1 MKNKKRGCIKYILY
15 YIGSHRRG
23 KMGSLAV
30 IDFVIIAMYMI
41 GMVIIGYIFTGKIND
56 SSDFYLA
63 GRSLNFFVIA
73 ATVCAS
79 IIGGSALIGRGGVMY
94 DQGIVGMMLAV
105 PYLVGMYVFSFIS
118 GRIQKIGVKYNI
130 SSIPD
135 LMEYRFGMK
144 TRYITSGL
152 IGFTMMATVGSQ
164 ITALAT
170 VIKIV
175 GGFSYEFA
183 AWASFLVI
191 ISYTI
196 FSGLYGV
203 VYTDVAQFL
212 VLIIV
217 VYTILPIK
225 VLMNI
230 GGIGKMISALPPH
243 MLSFNFSPEIIGWIF
258 TSLIFTFAGA
268 EMWQRSFASKSP
280 KTASKGMFIG
290 TTIYGITIF
299 ITVILSLGSYLLVP
313 NVMKLYGTTD
323 AAIPALAINIL
334 PPGLLG
340 LAFAGILA
348 VIMSTADTY
357 LLISVQT
364 IVGDII
370 KPMKKNITPKTEVL
384 YSRIGT
390 AIIGILA
397 LVISLYIRQVY
408 KALMFAWT
416 FYAASIGLSAVAALY
431 WKKATAQGMISGI
444 LAGFLSSIIW
454 RFMGEPFGISA
465 SIVGSILCFIF
476 LAFVSLITYQPDK
489 PTPFPQVDD
498 RCQGNR

>member
-1 MKNKKRGCIKYILY
+1 
-15 YIGSHRRG
+15 
-23 KMGSLAV
+23 MGNLSVVDL
-30 IDFVIIAMYMI
+30 VIIVIYMI
-41 GMVIIGYIFTGKIND
+41 GMLVIGYIFSGKIND

-94 DQGIVGMMLAV
+94 DQGIIGIMLAM
-105 PYLVGMYVFSFIS
+105 PYLIGMYVFSFFS
-118 GRIQKIGVKYNI
+118 GRIQKIGAEYNI

-135 LMEYRFGMK
+135 LIEYRFGMK
-144 TRYITSGL
+144 ARYITSGL

-183 AWASFLVI
+183 AWVSFLVI

-212 VLIIV
+212 VLVFVI
-217 VYTILPIK
+217 YTILPIK
-225 VLMNI
+225 VLINI
-230 GGIGKMISALPPH
+230 GGIGEMIKALPPN
-243 MLSFNFSPEIIGWIF
+243 MLSLNFSPEIIGWIF

-280 KTASKGMFIG
+280 KAATKGMLIG
-290 TTIYGITIF
+290 TTIYGVTIF
-299 ITVILSLGSYLLVP
+299 VTVILSLGSYLLVP
-313 NVMKLYGTTD
+313 DVIKLYGTAD
-323 AAIPALAINIL
+323 AAIPALAIDVL
-334 PPGLLG
+334 PTGILG
-340 LAFAGILA
+340 LAFAGIFA

-357 LLISVQT
+357 LLMSVQT

-370 KPMKKNITPKTEVL
+370 KPMKKDITPKAEL
-384 YSRIGT
+384 FYSRIGT
-390 AIIGILA
+390 AVIGILA
-397 LVISLYIRQVY
+397 LAISLYNRQVY

-416 FYAASIGLSAVAALY
+416 FYAASVGLPAVAALY
-431 WKKATAQGMISGI
+431 WKKATTKGIISGI
-444 LAGFLSSIIW
+444 LAGFLSSIFWYII
-454 RFMGEPFGISA
+454 GTPLGISP
-465 SIVGSILCFIF
+465 SIIGSLLCFTA
-476 LAFVSLITYQPDK
+476 LVSVSLLTYQADK
-489 PTPFPQVDD
+489 PTPFPKVDKEYFAS
-498 RCQGNR
+498 